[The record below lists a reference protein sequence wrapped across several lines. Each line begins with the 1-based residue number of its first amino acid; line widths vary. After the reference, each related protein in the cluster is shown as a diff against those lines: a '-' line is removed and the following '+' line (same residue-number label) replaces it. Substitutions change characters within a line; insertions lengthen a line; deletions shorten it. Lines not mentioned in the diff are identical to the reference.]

1 MVEHD
6 ADGVVIEKP
15 ANDDAAPTKR
25 TRRVLSSEEKA
36 ERDRVQAERAD
47 LRRREL
53 AAFEALIPSLH
64 TEGEPALE
72 HGRPI
77 TLDART
83 AAGETIAV
91 VKRANGS
98 ELRVTAKRYDGFNG
112 GRPKRYVHT
121 SVWFNG
127 VGGLRFRSKGTGI
140 EGLDEARALRDALST
155 WITAREAEDAVSAD
169 LPDRDVGEEGDGRNE

>member
-1 MVEHD
+1 MV
-6 ADGVVIEKP
+6 
-15 ANDDAAPTKR
+15 
-25 TRRVLSSEEKA
+25 RRVLSAEEKVD
-36 ERDRVQAERAD
+36 RDRVQAERAD

-53 AAFEALIPSLH
+53 AVFEALIPSLH

-77 TLDART
+77 PLDERT

-98 ELRVTAKRYDGFNG
+98 ELRITAKSYDGFNG
-112 GRPKRYVHT
+112 GRPKRYLHT

-127 VGGLRFRSKGTGI
+127 AGGLRFRSKGTGI

-155 WITAREAEDAVSAD
+155 WIARRESEDAALAAHGEGAKESA
-169 LPDRDVGEEGDGRNE
+169 P